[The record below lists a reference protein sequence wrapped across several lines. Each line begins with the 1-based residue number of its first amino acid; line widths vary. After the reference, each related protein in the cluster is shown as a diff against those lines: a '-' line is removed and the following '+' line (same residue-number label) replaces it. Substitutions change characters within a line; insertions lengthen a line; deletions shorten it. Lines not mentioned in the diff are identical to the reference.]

1 MEIRL
6 IEIDPLTRRV
16 SLRLQPK
23 VVTGVLKLA
32 QIVIISLLNIPG
44 KDILDP
50 TSGGGIPE
58 LIGFNIS
65 TDDMLEITSELTRR
79 IRKTETEV
87 LSKQIGLTITASERL
102 KEIRILLIEPG
113 ASDDE
118 VLVRLRIINE
128 LGQQLDV
135 VV

>member
-6 IEIDPLTRRV
+6 IDIEPVTRRV
-16 SLRLQPK
+16 SFRLQPK

-32 QIVIISLLNIPG
+32 QVVIISLLNIPG

-50 TSGGGIPE
+50 TSGGGLPE
-58 LIGFNIS
+58 LIGFNIG

-79 IRKTETEV
+79 IRKTEAEV
-87 LSKQIGLTITASERL
+87 LDKQIGLTIAANERL
-102 KEIRILLIEPG
+102 KEIQILLIGPG

>member
-6 IEIDPLTRRV
+6 IEIDPV
-16 SLRLQPK
+16 SRKVTLRLQPK
-23 VVTGVLKLA
+23 VVTGILKLA

-58 LIGFNIS
+58 LIGYNIS
-65 TDDMLEITSELTRR
+65 TDDLLEITSELTRR
-79 IRKTETEV
+79 IRKTEAEV
-87 LSKQIGLTITASERL
+87 LDKQVGLTIAANERL
-102 KEIRILLIEPG
+102 KEIQILLIEPG

-118 VLVRLRIINE
+118 ILVRLRVINE